1 MTNPNPAANWHEHLQ
16 NALASEVTPRRAEA
30 RRLAD
35 AMRRVINAVVASDA
49 PEHLLIKAADEVEA
63 IAVALD
69 EFPQRFLYEG
79 FAETA
84 NSGDPHAH
92 FDRSPIVGQ
101 SNPLAPPL
109 HLEVADG
116 MVRGTATFGKAYE
129 GPPACVHGGWIAAA
143 FDEMLGMTQSM
154 SGHPGMTAFLHVNY
168 RQPTPLET
176 ELSFEG
182 ELVGVEGRKI
192 FTKGRVR
199 RPDGQVT
206 ADAEALFVS
215 VDFEKFF
222 GVPVSRPGPE

>member
-1 MTNPNPAANWHEHLQ
+1 MSNWHEHLQ
-16 NALASEVTPRRAEA
+16 SALAAEVTPRRAEA

-35 AMRRVINAVVASDA
+35 AMRRVVNAVVASEA
-49 PEHLLIKAADEVEA
+49 PADVLARAADEIE
-63 IAVALD
+63 AVAAILD
-69 EFPQRFLYEG
+69 EYPQRFIYEG
-79 FAETA
+79 FAEAA

-101 SNPLAPPL
+101 SNPLAPPI
-109 HLEVADG
+109 HLEQADS
-116 MVRGTATFGKAYE
+116 VIRGSAVFGKAYE
-129 GPPACVHGGWIAAA
+129 GPPGSVHGGWIAAA
-143 FDEMLGMTQSM
+143 FDEVLGMTQSM

-168 RQPTPLET
+168 RKPTPLET

-182 ELVGVEGRKI
+182 ELIKVEGRKI
-192 FTKGRVR
+192 FTEGRLR

-222 GVPVSRPGPE
+222 GVPVSRPAPE